1 MAGAADDNGVAV
13 DLLMLHRGAFYL
25 LAALIWGAAHAQPA
39 PVLVVPLDGAIGPAS
54 ADFVSR
60 AIKRAAKEK
69 AQLVVIRMD
78 TPGGLDTSMRGLI
91 KDMLASPVPVATFVA
106 PSGAR
111 AASAGTFILYASH
124 IAAMAPGTNVG
135 AASPVSI
142 GGAPAKEDG
151 KKAEPD
157 TMMKK
162 VTNDAVAYIRGLAEM
177 RKRNPD
183 WAEKAVREA
192 VSLSAQEALKLNVID
207 HVAADLPE
215 LLKKL
220 GKSDAPMI
228 EVEAD
233 WRTKLLGV
241 ITNPSIAY
249 ILILVGIYALI
260 FEFMNP
266 GLILPGVAGAIC
278 LLLALYALHL
288 LPVNY
293 AGLALI
299 LLGIAFMVAE
309 AFLPAF
315 GSLGVG
321 GLIAFVIG
329 SIILMEEATIPG
341 FDIPYPLI
349 AGVTAASAAFL
360 FFIVGMAVR
369 NRKRPVVTGREY
381 LIGAPAEALEDFS
394 AEGWARVQGE
404 TWRVRSAAPVRRG
417 QRLRVRSIDGL
428 ILTVEV
434 EA

>member
-1 MAGAADDNGVAV
+1 M
-13 DLLMLHRGAFYL
+13 
-25 LAALIWGAAHAQPA
+25 
-39 PVLVVPLDGAIGPAS
+39 LVVALDGAIGPAS

-157 TMMKK
+157 TMTKK

-360 FFIVGMAVR
+360 LVIGGMAVR
-369 NRKRPVVTGREY
+369 NRNRPVVSRRADI
-381 LIGAPAEALEDFS
+381 IGAPAEALEDFS